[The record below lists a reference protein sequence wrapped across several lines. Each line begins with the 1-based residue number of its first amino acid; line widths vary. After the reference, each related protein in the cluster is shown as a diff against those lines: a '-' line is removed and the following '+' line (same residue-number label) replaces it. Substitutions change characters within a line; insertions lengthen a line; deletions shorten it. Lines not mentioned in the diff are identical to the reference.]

1 MTAVVKSDA
10 FKGFDKDLEKKLFS
24 MAAAKGVFKT

>member
-10 FKGFDKDLEKKLFS
+10 FKGFDKDLEKKLIS
-24 MAAAKGVFKT
+24 MVATLGVFKT